1 MGRDPVIRPFV
12 ALLFTLTAL
21 AGCSGVWHVWSPD
34 RPENLSAD
42 FHRDIFGQWG
52 VFLQWTETNGSED
65 IGFTVYRDG
74 AEIAVVEPECL
85 EWDDNFACTD
95 FRMYTSYF
103 DTRVVRGRTYCYEVS
118 AHYYG
123 PLDDWMFGESG
134 RSSATCVAIP
144 LE

>member
-1 MGRDPVIRPFV
+1 MSWRVSDRFQDVPVAEVGMGRDPVIRPFV

-103 DTRVVRGRTYCYEVS
+103 HRTLRAGIDGGRT
-118 AHYYG
+118 
-123 PLDDWMFGESG
+123 
-134 RSSATCVAIP
+134 RRR
-144 LE
+144 